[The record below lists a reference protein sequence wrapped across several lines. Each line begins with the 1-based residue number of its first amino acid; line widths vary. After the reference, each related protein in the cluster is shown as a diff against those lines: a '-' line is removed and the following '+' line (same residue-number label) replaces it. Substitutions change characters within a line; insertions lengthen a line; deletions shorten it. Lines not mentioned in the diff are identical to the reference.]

1 MSINYS
7 LIKLNAS
14 IIIVILF
21 SFILQE
27 LRQTFLKI
35 YFFFHALS
43 SHVYVMVDSHVMG
56 FTTRRISVSSM
67 KCNM

>member
-35 YFFFHALS
+35 FFFMFCL
-43 SHVYVMVDSHVMG
+43 VMFMSW
-56 FTTRRISVSSM
+56 
-67 KCNM
+67 